1 MDQNEEKNMQTEYF
15 AQGDS
20 VQEEKQDAAA
30 GSAESTDTG
39 AQQTKE
45 HSGTFPHRKD
55 KDGDAKSSSAG
66 SAIRAVYE
74 KMNLPNK
81 LTILRMLL
89 IPFYVIFML
98 CSQYVG
104 MPFRIAALV
113 IFIAASV
120 TDFLDGH
127 IARSRNLVTTFG
139 KFMDPLADKLLVC
152 TALICFVDLDRI
164 ASWIVIIIIAREFI
178 ISGFRL
184 IAAEQGKVIAAG
196 MWGKIKTAVTMV
208 TIIIM
213 IPAFPGTAIHILE
226 TVLIYASLALTI
238 ISLVDYLVKNKD
250 VIGGDY

>member
-1 MDQNEEKNMQTEYF
+1 MDQNEEKNMQTESF

-139 KFMDPLADKLLVC
+139 KFMDPLADKVLVMSAMCWFVGNGQMSAWVLATVLL
-152 TALICFVDLDRI
+152 
-164 ASWIVIIIIAREFI
+164 REFA
-178 ISGFRL
+178 ISGMRL
-184 IAAEQGKVIAAG
+184 VAVEQGRVIAAG
-196 MWGKIKTAVTMV
+196 MSGKIKTASTMV
-208 TIIIM
+208 CLCVMMVFNVGLLNYICQ
-213 IPAFPGTAIHILE
+213 AVILITTLYSGVE
-226 TVLIYASLALTI
+226 YFA
-238 ISLVDYLVKNKD
+238 KNLD
-250 VIGGDY
+250 VFKAA

>member
-1 MDQNEEKNMQTEYF
+1 MEPNEEKNST
-15 AQGDS
+15 ANTS
-20 VQEEKQDAAA
+20 AQEENITTGETVQKDSHTEENTEHEETRTMETEEKKNSF
-30 GSAESTDTG
+30 GSSI
-39 AQQTKE
+39 K
-45 HSGTFPHRKD
+45 
-55 KDGDAKSSSAG
+55 
-66 SAIRAVYE
+66 AIYN

-81 LTILRMLL
+81 LTILRVLL

-104 MPFRIAALV
+104 MPFRIIALI

-120 TDFLDGH
+120 TDFLDGK
-127 IARSRNLVTTFG
+127 IARSQNLITTFG

-184 IAAEQGKVIAAG
+184 IAAEQGRVIAAG
-196 MWGKIKTAVTMV
+196 MWGKIKTAVTMI

-213 IPAFPGTAIHILE
+213 IPAFPGTVMHVVE
-226 TVLIYASLALTI
+226 TVLIYASLVLTI
-238 ISLVDYLVKNKD
+238 ISLIDYLVKNKD
-250 VIGGDY
+250 VIGGDF